1 MDHELLATYLN
12 DHLGGSTMGTD
23 LAERLVDQNK
33 GTRYHGPL
41 ERVCTEI
48 AEDRETLRAIMKRL
62 DVSES
67 KVKAAGG
74 WAAEKL
80 GRLKPN
86 DRLGGYSPLSRLLEI
101 EGLSTGVQGKASLW
115 QVLQT
120 ISEAEP
126 RLNEFDLDE
135 LEARAKRQLKML
147 EGQRID
153 AGREAFVG
161 EPAPA
166 GQD

>member
-1 MDHELLATYLN
+1 MDRELLATYLN

-23 LAERLVDQNK
+23 LAERLVEQNA

-41 ERVCTEI
+41 ERVCAEI
-48 AEDRETLRAIMKRL
+48 EEDRETLKAIMERL

-86 DRLGGYSPLSRLLEI
+86 DRLSGYSPLSRLLEI
-101 EGLSTGVQGKASLW
+101 EGLSTGVQGKLSLW
-115 QVLQT
+115 QVLKAA
-120 ISEAEP
+120 SDGEP
-126 RLNEFDLDE
+126 RLKEFDLDE
-135 LEARAKRQLKML
+135 LEARAARQLETL
-147 EGQRID
+147 ERQRID

-166 GQD
+166 TER